1 MMDWVRGEDWTVA
14 LVERD
19 HITATAEIVHDL
31 DSKRW
36 SVTVRVQIR
45 GALCDDSWI
54 RSPSVFDSSQEA
66 ETWCECVIE
75 ALAGLMP
82 KPQKSA
88 G

>member
-1 MMDWVRGEDWTVA
+1 MDWVRREGWTVA

-19 HITATAEIVHDL
+19 HITATAEIVRDL
-31 DSKRW
+31 DSRRW
-36 SVTVRVQIR
+36 SATVRLQIR

-82 KPQKSA
+82 KAEKRA